1 MDDFDPDANGSSENE
16 HEQDDD
22 LTMNDVDAEDNDHA
36 DQDEED
42 ENDNDNDNDEP
53 NDNENENEDDE
64 EDDQEQ
70 ESQHQGQQPAQSPE
84 TTSRKS
90 ASPSDQ
96 PTPKWRPHIRPEVL
110 TAKTYDIVPTMAAPM
125 ATSINAMA
133 ITPDLRY
140 WMTGGSDGYIRKYDG
155 PATINGKTLLTVAQ
169 RHPFVD
175 SVTKAGVL
183 MSYWENAEPQP
194 ASARQ
199 EDIVLSPVY
208 SLAVHS
214 QALWLLSGLES
225 GGINL
230 QSVRHDEGKRIA
242 CLQKHTN
249 AVSALTLAV
258 DEKSVLSGSWDK
270 KIFDWDLNTGAVSR
284 QFDGNGAQISAIELR
299 PMNGAPIPPEASEEA
314 LPSDTFYSNNGYP
327 TTAHN
332 LDFKLEGGLNSNYSA
347 DLNGGLDV
355 NGHPM
360 PHGDAPPGLG
370 DGDGANS
377 PAHDSLFGGSPG
389 GNSDLFGDN
398 DGMGGFGG
406 DDDNEF
412 SRAIIEDSAQ
422 DNMPVNDYNTTENNN
437 FDPQSGAAPEV
448 GPTPPGSQQQQQQ
461 QQQGANGPV
470 DSTMDTSMGGLE
482 AVNGTEASAMDN
494 NTTQAT
500 LMPTADANEY
510 NNNNT
515 STNTNNDSFSTSF
528 QPNDGTQINTTLPA
542 SQQPQQDGEAP
553 TAPSPPATTL
563 PFAAPPTTLHDPSQ
577 TSDSTFLSA
586 SIDGPIR
593 IWDRRM
599 PNPVARIG
607 NRTGVP
613 PWCMGACWSPDGNW
627 IYAGRRNGTVEEFS
641 IAKARGGRAG
651 WQPER
656 VLKFPAGSGPVSC
669 VRPMPNGRHLVCA
682 SHDILRL
689 YDLRADAAGGGS
701 GGGGRQ
707 KGRHGSAPPPFLIVP
722 GPPRAGVISSLY
734 IDASSRFMISAAGNR
749 GWEGTCTEVLI
760 GYEINVP

>member
-1 MDDFDPDANGSSENE
+1 MDDFDRDSNVSSDNE
-16 HEQDDD
+16 HEHDDD
-22 LTMNDVDAEDNDHA
+22 LTMHDVDAEEDNDNPDA
-36 DQDEED
+36 DED
-42 ENDNDNDNDEP
+42 DDGEPDNDNDNDEN
-53 NDNENENEDDE
+53 NDNEDED
-64 EDDQEQ
+64 EDDQDHHQETD
-70 ESQHQGQQPAQSPE
+70 ESQLQQQQQQQQQQHSQQELQDQGPQS
-84 TTSRKS
+84 TSHKS
-90 ASPSDQ
+90 ASPGDQSTPRWQ
-96 PTPKWRPHIRPEVL
+96 PTVRPEVL

-133 ITPDLRY
+133 VTPDLRY

-183 MSYWENAEPQP
+183 LSYWENAEPQS
-194 ASARQ
+194 SAVRQ
-199 EDIVLSPVY
+199 EDLVLSPVY

-230 QSVRHDEGKRIA
+230 QSVRHDEGKRIT

-249 AVSALTLAV
+249 AVSALTLAA

-270 KIFDWDLNTGAVSR
+270 NIFDWDLNTGAVSR
-284 QFDGNGAQISAIELR
+284 QFDGGGGQISAIELR
-299 PMNGAPIPPEASEEA
+299 PTSGAPFPPEASEEL
-314 LPSDTFYSNNGYP
+314 LPSHTFSSTNGLP
-327 TTAHN
+327 MTAN
-332 LDFKLEGGLNSNYSA
+332 DLDFKLDDGLGA
-347 DLNGGLDV
+347 GMNGETNGLGV
-355 NGHPM
+355 NGHTM
-360 PHGDAPPGLG
+360 PAGDVSQDVAGG
-370 DGDGANS
+370 QDS

-389 GNSDLFGDN
+389 GGSDLFGDN
-398 DGMGGFGG
+398 DGMGAFGG

-412 SRAIIEDSAQ
+412 SRAMMRDSAQ
-422 DNMPVNDYNTTENNN
+422 DNMPMGDYNMHDASFNPENG
-437 FDPQSGAAPEV
+437 PAPAV
-448 GPTPPGSQQQQQQ
+448 LPPPGSQQHGSDAPIDPAGPNMSGLDGIHTN
-461 QQQGANGPV
+461 GAISATMP
-470 DSTMDTSMGGLE
+470 STQELVRSMTENSLSFE
-482 AVNGTEASAMDN
+482 APPL
-494 NTTQAT
+494 TQA
-500 LMPTADANEY
+500 DS
-510 NNNNT
+510 
-515 STNTNNDSFSTSF
+515 STEHEGDPPQSPSTV
-528 QPNDGTQINTTLPA
+528 
-542 SQQPQQDGEAP
+542 
-553 TAPSPPATTL
+553 
-563 PFAAPPTTLHDPSQ
+563 FAAPPATHHDTTQ

-586 SIDGPIR
+586 SIDGTIR

-599 PNPVARIG
+599 PNPVARVG

-641 IAKARGGRAG
+641 VQKACAG

-656 VLKFPAGSGPVSC
+656 VLKFPGGSGPVSC

-689 YDLRADAAGGGS
+689 YDLHSDNAS
-701 GGGGRQ
+701 
-707 KGRHGSAPPPFLIVP
+707 KHAPPPFLIIP

-749 GWEGTCTEVLI
+749 GWEGSTTEVLI

>member
-1 MDDFDPDANGSSENE
+1 MDDFDRDSNVSSDNE
-16 HEQDDD
+16 HEHDDD
-22 LTMNDVDAEDNDHA
+22 LIMHDVDAEEENDNPDPDA
-36 DQDEED
+36 EED
-42 ENDNDNDNDEP
+42 DDNEPDNDNDNDE
-53 NDNENENEDDE
+53 DEDD
-64 EDDQEQ
+64 DQDHHHETD
-70 ESQHQGQQPAQSPE
+70 ESQQQQQQQQQQQHEQQHGQQQMQQQPPRPA
-84 TTSRKS
+84 SRKS
-90 ASPSDQ
+90 ATPGDQSTPRWQ
-96 PTPKWRPHIRPEVL
+96 PTVRPEVF

-125 ATSINAMA
+125 ATSINAIA
-133 ITPDLRY
+133 VTPDLRY

-183 MSYWENAEPQP
+183 LSYWENAEPQS
-194 ASARQ
+194 SAMRQ
-199 EDIVLSPVY
+199 EDVVLSPVY

-230 QSVRHDEGKRIA
+230 QSVRHDEGKRIT

-249 AVSALTLAV
+249 AVSALTLAA

-270 KIFDWDLNTGAVSR
+270 NIFNWDLNTGAVSR
-284 QFDGNGAQISAIELR
+284 QFDGRGGQISAIELR
-299 PMNGAPIPPEASEEA
+299 PTSGAPFPPEASEEI
-314 LPSDTFYSNNGYP
+314 LPSDTFSSTNGLP
-327 TTAHN
+327 TATN
-332 LDFKLEGGLNSNYSA
+332 DLDFKLEDGLGTGI
-347 DLNGGLDV
+347 NGGDTNGLGV
-355 NGHPM
+355 NGHAAPV
-360 PHGDAPPGLG
+360 GDVPQDVAGG
-370 DGDGANS
+370 QDS

-389 GNSDLFGDN
+389 GGSDLFGDN
-398 DGMGGFGG
+398 DGMGAFGG

-412 SRAIIEDSAQ
+412 SRAMMRDSAQ
-422 DNMPVNDYNTTENNN
+422 DNMPMGDYNMSNATLNPENG
-437 FDPQSGAAPEV
+437 PAPAV
-448 GPTPPGSQQQQQQ
+448 LPPPGSQQR
-461 QQQGANGPV
+461 GTDVPIDPSDSNMSGPDGVRANGAVSTTMPSTQEPV
-470 DSTMDTSMGGLE
+470 ASMTDNSFSLE
-482 AVNGTEASAMDN
+482 APPL
-494 NTTQAT
+494 TQAGS
-500 LMPTADANEY
+500 
-510 NNNNT
+510 
-515 STNTNNDSFSTSF
+515 STGHEGEPPQSPSTV
-528 QPNDGTQINTTLPA
+528 
-542 SQQPQQDGEAP
+542 
-553 TAPSPPATTL
+553 
-563 PFAAPPTTLHDPSQ
+563 FAAPPATHHDTTQ

-607 NRTGVP
+607 NRPGVP
-613 PWCMGACWSPDGNW
+613 PWCMGTCWSPDGNW

-641 IAKARGGRAG
+641 VQKARAG

-656 VLKFPAGSGPVSC
+656 ILKFPVGSGPVSC

-689 YDLRADAAGGGS
+689 YDLHSDNAS
-701 GGGGRQ
+701 
-707 KGRHGSAPPPFLIVP
+707 KHAPPPFLIIP

-749 GWEGTCTEVLI
+749 GWEGSSTEVLI